1 MDKIDIKDIQ
11 GNLRFSTI
19 INKEGKRRFYLMK
32 EDYIT
37 LKFSVDDP
45 VYFQLGD
52 YAEYDNELFEKL
64 ISFIPLWI
72 NQPADMITITSWRS
86 LLEMET

>member
-52 YAEYDNELFEKL
+52 YAEYDNELFEIVDL
-64 ISFIPLWI
+64 VYP
-72 NQPADMITITSWRS
+72 S
-86 LLEMET
+86 LNKSTGGYDYE